1 MNGHRLFASAFTL
14 ISVLS
19 AQVVGAEPVRG
30 LSAPTKGGSVARAQ
44 TSDEYWN
51 NRERGWHWYED
62 PPAEVKPEKPSPA
75 EVPTVPEVAKP
86 IDKQEKP
93 KEAELAQ
100 FERMQKRLEEL
111 QHIAYITP
119 SEENVRRYLTLKTE
133 VVDRASH
140 FADVWQRVVWA
151 TPALDPTVTGRPVNA
166 KALEVFRDEERR
178 SRDQNIASLASTH
191 ALFFF
196 FRSDCP
202 YCHQFAPLL
211 KQFQAKYGIP
221 IVPISMDGGSLPDFP
236 SPRMDN
242 GISAKLNVE
251 RWPALFLLDAGAA
264 KITPLGFGV
273 LAESELIER
282 LYTVTRPDADSMVPS
297 ISKAVTIN

>member
-1 MNGHRLFASAFTL
+1 MRKLLVVLLLLFAE
-14 ISVLS
+14 
-19 AQVVGAEPVRG
+19 GGWAEPVR
-30 LSAPTKGGSVARAQ
+30 SDSTPVKSVAGIRVQA
-44 TSDEYWN
+44 SDAYWN
-51 NRERGWHWYED
+51 SRERGWHWYED

-75 EVPTVPEVAKP
+75 EAVTPPEAAKP
-86 IDKQEKP
+86 VDKQEKP
-93 KEAELAQ
+93 KAAELAQ

-111 QHIAYITP
+111 EHIAYITP
-119 SEENVRRYLTLKTE
+119 SEENVRQYLALKSE
-133 VVDRASH
+133 VVERASR

-151 TPALDPTVTGRPVNA
+151 TPELDPTVTGRPVNA

-178 SRDQNIASLASTH
+178 SRDQTIASLASTH

-211 KQFQAKYGIP
+211 KQFHAKYGIP

-282 LYTVTRPDADSMVPS
+282 LYTVTRPDADSMAPG
-297 ISKAVTIN
+297 ISKTVTIN